1 MNIFR
6 RGAGQPGTPDGE
18 REMPEFVRREVAAVR
33 PNGGEGAV
41 RPHGSEAVRP
51 HGGEAVAG
59 NVSSLLERVS
69 VNSVQEID
77 RVINE
82 LNVLKQRLQ
91 QESDRVAREIT
102 EYASLSQ
109 TAMQSTK
116 VIAESLTNFRAARE
130 AAKASE

>member
-6 RGAGQPGTPDGE
+6 RGAGQPGTPEGE
-18 REMPEFVRREVAAVR
+18 REMPEFVRREVAPVR
-33 PNGGEGAV
+33 PNGGEGAP
-41 RPHGSEAVRP
+41 RPHGS
-51 HGGEAVAG
+51 EAVAG

-69 VNSVQEID
+69 VTSVQEID

-116 VIAESLTNFRAARE
+116 VIAESLTHFRAARD
-130 AAKASE
+130 AAKASSE

>member
-6 RGAGQPGTPDGE
+6 RGAGQPGSPEGE
-18 REMPEFVRREVAAVR
+18 REVPEFVRRDVAPVR
-33 PNGGEGAV
+33 PNG
-41 RPHGSEAVRP
+41 SET
-51 HGGEAVAG
+51 VAG

-77 RVINE
+77 RVIDE

-116 VIAESLTNFRAARE
+116 VIAESLTHFRAARD
-130 AAKASE
+130 AAKTSE

>member
-18 REMPEFVRREVAAVR
+18 REMPDFVRREVAPVR
-33 PNGGEGAV
+33 PNGGESA
-41 RPHGSEAVRP
+41 PRP

-69 VNSVQEID
+69 VTSVQEID

-116 VIAESLTNFRAARE
+116 VIAESLTHFRAARE

>member
-18 REMPEFVRREVAAVR
+18 REMPEFVRREVAPVR
-33 PNGGEGAV
+33 PNGGEG
-41 RPHGSEAVRP
+41 AVRP

-69 VNSVQEID
+69 VTSVQEID

-116 VIAESLTNFRAARE
+116 VIAESLTHFRAARE
-130 AAKASE
+130 AAKASSE

>member
-6 RGAGQPGTPDGE
+6 RGAGQSGSSDEE
-18 REMPEFVRREVAAVR
+18 REVPEFVRREVAPLR
-33 PNGGEGAV
+33 SNGA
-41 RPHGSEAVRP
+41 EAAPRP

-69 VNSVQEID
+69 VTSVQEID

-91 QESDRVAREIT
+91 QESERVAREIT

-116 VIAESLTNFRAARE
+116 VIAESLTHFRAARE
-130 AAKASE
+130 GAKTSSE